1 MTDILQLSS
10 GYLSPVGNYGRHNTQ
25 ALSGVSHLWQDFFA
39 RALAEQQA
47 EGSEPVSLS
56 PAPVDQVTGEP
67 VGGSQVLAHIHSQ
80 RLCNVQDTEIAPPEP
95 LFLPIAEF
103 EPELLEKLAPPF
115 SDAELIEQ
123 QRQLDISNSWV
134 RPVVMSQGHPLP
146 EPGPGPE
153 PTPLHLP
160 IAEFEMELLDKAPEP
175 FDAPTLVAQ
184 QSALDF
190 DTRWARPVVLN
201 NVRIAA

>member
-10 GYLSPVGNYGRHNTQ
+10 GYLSPVGDYGRHNTQ
-25 ALSGVSHLWQDFFA
+25 ALGGVSHLWQDFFA

-47 EGSEPVSLS
+47 EGTQADSVVAEQFDK
-56 PAPVDQVTGEP
+56 ATGEP
-67 VGGSQVLAHIHSQ
+67 LGASRVLAQIHTQ

-103 EPELLEKLAPPF
+103 EPQLLEKLAPPF
-115 SDAELIEQ
+115 SDVELIEQ
-123 QRQLDISNSWV
+123 QRQLDISNTWV
-134 RPVVMSQGHPLP
+134 RPVVMSQGQPLP
-146 EPGPGPE
+146 EPGPGPA
-153 PTPLHLP
+153 PKALYLP
-160 IAEFEMELLDKAPEP
+160 IAEFEIELLDKAPEP
-175 FDAPTLVAQ
+175 FDEPTLVAQ

>member
-10 GYLSPVGNYGRHNTQ
+10 GYISTVGNYGRHNTQ
-25 ALSGVSHLWQDFFA
+25 ALGGVSHLWQDFFA
-39 RALAEQQA
+39 RALAEQQD
-47 EGSEPVSLS
+47 EGSDVEDTALET
-56 PAPVDQVTGEP
+56 VDEVTGEP
-67 VGGSQVLAHIHSQ
+67 VGGSQVLAHIQRQ

-103 EPELLEKLAPPF
+103 EPELLEKLAPPY
-115 SDAELIEQ
+115 SDVELIEQ

-134 RPVVMSQGHPLP
+134 RPVVMNQGHPLP
-146 EPGPGPE
+146 EPGPGPA
-153 PTPLHLP
+153 PKALFLP
-160 IAEFEMELLDKAPEP
+160 IAEFEMDLLDNAPEP
-175 FDAPTLVAQ
+175 FDEPTLVAQ

>member
-10 GYLSPVGNYGRHNTQ
+10 GYLSPVGDYGRHNTQ
-25 ALSGVSHLWQDFFA
+25 ALGGVSHLWQDFFA

-47 EGSEPVSLS
+47 EGTQADGVVAEQFDK
-56 PAPVDQVTGEP
+56 ATGEP
-67 VGGSQVLAHIHSQ
+67 LGASRVLAQIHTQ

-103 EPELLEKLAPPF
+103 EPQLLEKLAPPF
-115 SDAELIEQ
+115 SDVELIEQ
-123 QRQLDISNSWV
+123 QRQLDISNTWV
-134 RPVVMSQGHPLP
+134 RPVVMNQGHPLP
-146 EPGPGPE
+146 EPGPGPA
-153 PTPLHLP
+153 PKALYLP

-175 FDAPTLVAQ
+175 FDEPTLVAQ

>member
-10 GYLSPVGNYGRHNTQ
+10 GYLSPVGDYGRHNTQ
-25 ALSGVSHLWQDFFA
+25 ALGGVSHLWQDFFA

-47 EGSEPVSLS
+47 EGTQADSVVAEQFDK
-56 PAPVDQVTGEP
+56 ATGEP
-67 VGGSQVLAHIHSQ
+67 LGASRVLAQIHTQ

-115 SDAELIEQ
+115 SDVELIEQ
-123 QRQLDISNSWV
+123 QRQLDISNTWV
-134 RPVVMSQGHPLP
+134 RPVVMNQGHPLP
-146 EPGPGPE
+146 EPGPGPA
-153 PTPLHLP
+153 PKALYLP

-175 FDAPTLVAQ
+175 FDEPTLVAQ